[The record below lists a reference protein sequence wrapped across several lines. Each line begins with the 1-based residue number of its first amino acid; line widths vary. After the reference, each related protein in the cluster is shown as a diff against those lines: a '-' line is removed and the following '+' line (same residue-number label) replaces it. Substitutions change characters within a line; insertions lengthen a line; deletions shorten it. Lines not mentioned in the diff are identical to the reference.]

1 MSNSLL
7 RVSPSDLKMPF
18 ELKKQNSACLE
29 LYNKTDQHVAFKVK
43 TTNPRKYAVRPA
55 SGVVPPRGSFCV
67 TITMQAPKEIPP
79 DYHCKDKFL
88 VQSIVVEEGTTVK
101 DIVPNMFS
109 KAPGKLVEDFKL
121 RVIYIPA
128 NPPSPVPEETEEED
142 SLDSDVDHEV
152 ERPSTSDPVSSNFTD
167 CCFEQIMLCLFPD
180 VSQVSMSGDQESRY
194 AEENKKIQK
203 ELIVSSNIVYQLS
216 VLSGRH
222 LDQSSAAAAWDWR
235 AVCGYLPDVSFFVD
249 TSLSAD
255 KPETARLVAR
265 HARSQI
271 AVIPSFPQLTG
282 RLAAPRN

>member
-167 CCFEQIMLCLFPD
+167 CCFEQIMLCLFP
-180 VSQVSMSGDQESRY
+180 V
-194 AEENKKIQK
+194 N
-203 ELIVSSNIVYQLS
+203 
-216 VLSGRH
+216 H
-222 LDQSSAAAAWDWR
+222 
-235 AVCGYLPDVSFFVD
+235 
-249 TSLSAD
+249 
-255 KPETARLVAR
+255 
-265 HARSQI
+265 
-271 AVIPSFPQLTG
+271 
-282 RLAAPRN
+282 